1 MPGAP
6 RRSGGPNGQP
16 GSLASVLVL
25 VLLFIVLPVAELY
38 VLVQV
43 AQQVGVLGS
52 LALMVVVSVVGAWL
66 VKLEGIGLLGRVR
79 RDLAAGR
86 MPTDTVIDGFLIL
99 LAGALLLTPG
109 FITDC
114 VAVLLLLPP
123 TRKVIRTIV
132 LRSFRQRLEGGI
144 VGRATSFGGQ
154 GFGGAA
160 SSWTGVVDVEEV
172 EVVDRRDDPR
182 SGPAAIEPL

>member
-1 MPGAP
+1 MA
-6 RRSGGPNGQP
+6 
-16 GSLASVLVL
+16 GSLAFVLVL

-43 AQQVGVLGS
+43 AQEIGVLSS
-52 LALMVVVSVVGAWL
+52 LVLMIVVSVVGAWL
-66 VKLEGIGLLGRVR
+66 VKLAGIGLLGRVR

-114 VAVLLLLPP
+114 FAVLLLLPP
-123 TRKVIRTIV
+123 TRAIIRNVV

-144 VGRATSFGGQ
+144 VGRATSFGQ

-160 SSWTGVVDVEEV
+160 STWTGVVDVEEV
-172 EVVDRRDDPR
+172 EVVDRRDDPS
-182 SGPAAIEPL
+182 SGPPALGPT